1 MRISNRAFPFLSMN
15 FQVTTVTSFF
25 RGFFTT
31 MHSWITSICEIS
43 SRAANLPRAAKA
55 PEPLIIFILGPPGAG
70 KGTQSNLL
78 KAAFPSLTHLSY
90 GDLLRQEDR
99 IPGSWVSSL
108 PRRNG
113 GTKPLVPAIAAAQL
127 LRRTIDV
134 GVRRGQLTWLV
145 DGFPRSEAHVEAWV
159 AQMPA
164 AQHALYLSCPRDT
177 LVQRVL
183 GRAATSGRPDD
194 AVTGVVQER
203 IGRSLREREAL
214 LSALA
219 KHGMRATEIDATQS
233 VADVERGVRAAY
245 RGAVNTWKLE
255 QGL

>member
-1 MRISNRAFPFLSMN
+1 MGIPNRSFPFLSKN
-15 FQVTTVTSFF
+15 IQATLNNT
-25 RGFFTT
+25 
-31 MHSWITSICEIS
+31 E
-43 SRAANLPRAAKA
+43 AANLPRAAKA

-70 KGTQSNLL
+70 KGTQSTLL
-78 KAAFPSLTHLSY
+78 KATFPNLTHLSY

-99 IPGSWVSSL
+99 IPGSWVSAL
-108 PRRNG
+108 PRLNG
-113 GTKPLVPAIAAAQL
+113 STNPIVPAVDAAQL

-164 AQHALYLSCPRDT
+164 AQRALYLSCPQDT

-194 AVTGVVQER
+194 GVTDLVSER
-203 IGRSLREREAL
+203 IGRSFREREAL

-233 VADVERGVRAAY
+233 VADVERRVRAVY
-245 RGAVNTWKLE
+245 REAVNSWKLL
-255 QGL
+255 QC

>member
-1 MRISNRAFPFLSMN
+1 MFTFADI
-15 FQVTTVTSFF
+15 VTAVRDATLNNTE
-25 RGFFTT
+25 TA
-31 MHSWITSICEIS
+31 H
-43 SRAANLPRAAKA
+43 LPKAVRA

-70 KGTQSNLL
+70 KGTQSTLL
-78 KAAFPSLTHLSY
+78 KATFPTLTHLSY

-99 IPGSWVSSL
+99 IPGSWVSTL

-113 GTKPLVPAIAAAQL
+113 STNPLVPAAAAAQL

-164 AQHALYLSCPRDT
+164 AQRALYLSCPRDT
-177 LVQRVL
+177 LVRRVL

-194 AVTGVVQER
+194 AVTGLVRDRVA
-203 IGRSLREREAL
+203 RSLREREAL

-233 VADVERGVRAAY
+233 VADVERSVRAVY
-245 RGAVNTWKLE
+245 REAVSTWKLE